1 MELALVLVALFAG
14 VLIGWLAAARRAAE
28 QARTGGT
35 LREAIGAEAADAL
48 ERVQEQLVALER
60 ARIGS
65 DATLREQVRA
75 MTDTSAQLRLE
86 TSQLVTA
93 LRAPQVR
100 GRWGEMQLERIV
112 EAAGMTEQVDYVT
125 QPSSTVDGRTQ
136 RPDLVVRLSGGK
148 QIVVDSK
155 VAFGA
160 YLQAMEA
167 RDEATRD
174 ERLRAHARH
183 LRGHVD
189 ALAAKAY
196 WQRFTPTPEFVVCFV
211 PADVFLDAALRE
223 DPTLLE
229 HAFETNVV
237 IATPATL
244 VALLRTIAYT
254 WRQDALAT
262 NADEVH
268 RLGRDLY
275 RRLATMG
282 GHLDKLGR
290 SLGTAVG
297 AYNDAIGSLERRVLS
312 SARQFADLGV
322 IAPDEPLPGPAPLLE
337 AVPRPLTAG
346 ELA

>member
-1 MELALVLVALFAG
+1 
-14 VLIGWLAAARRAAE
+14 
-28 QARTGGT
+28 
-35 LREAIGAEAADAL
+35 
-48 ERVQEQLVALER
+48 
-60 ARIGS
+60 
-65 DATLREQVRA
+65 
-75 MTDTSAQLRLE
+75 
-86 TSQLVTA
+86 
-93 LRAPQVR
+93 
-100 GRWGEMQLERIV
+100 
-112 EAAGMTEQVDYVT
+112 
-125 QPSSTVDGRTQ
+125 
-136 RPDLVVRLSGGK
+136 
-148 QIVVDSK
+148 
-155 VAFGA
+155 
-160 YLQAMEA
+160 MEA

-183 LRGHVD
+183 LRGHID
-189 ALAAKAY
+189 SLAAKAY

-229 HAFETNVV
+229 HAFEVDVV

-254 WRQDALAT
+254 WRQDALAV
-262 NADEVH
+262 NVDEVH

-282 GHLDKLGR
+282 AHLDKLGR

-322 IAPDEPLPGPAPLLE
+322 VAPDEPLPGPAPLLE